1 MFHFGAC
8 LGFYIYKPPVNKPLN
23 EKLMQVFFFY
33 LSPLIRNALSLIS
46 LNIFPDPGYSL
57 KVIEQLNDF
66 GTQ

>member
-1 MFHFGAC
+1 
-8 LGFYIYKPPVNKPLN
+8 
-23 EKLMQVFFFY
+23 MQVFFFY

-46 LNIFPDPGYSL
+46 LNIFPDLGYSL